1 MGALLDFQPQV
12 AERTQ
17 VVFTAKREAQKL
29 ERQLLVSPAH
39 KTANSALRSICYMVH
54 DLAQKYVPNA
64 PNSFNDYSLLAHCT
78 KLLTA
83 MGFRPDINHEL
94 DSAVAGLGVEV
105 VHNSFEYRH
114 LRNKIMA
121 SLAVIADLTERP
133 AATGSAEYQ
142 RGMREGYRR
151 ASDIAV
157 MFLEDISGGE

>member
-1 MGALLDFQPQV
+1 VGALLDYPAQA

-17 VVFTAKREAQKL
+17 EVFTAKREAQRL

-39 KTANSALRSICYMVH
+39 KTANSALRSICYMLH
-54 DLAQKYVPNA
+54 DLAQKYVPST
-64 PNSFNDYSLLAHCT
+64 PNTFNDYACLTHCT
-78 KLLTA
+78 KLLKS
-83 MGFRPDINHEL
+83 MGFRPDISPEL
-94 DSAVAGLGVEV
+94 DSAVAGLGLEV

-133 AATGSAEYQ
+133 AATGSSEYQ